1 MIYLDNAATSPIC
14 EAAKNIIL
22 DNLDEYYNPN
32 SSYENAREVKIK
44 VEEAREKI
52 AALIGA
58 QPDEIYFT
66 SGGSE
71 SNSWVLNHDFTL
83 ASNIEHHS
91 IDPDYK
97 FKVDYRGMVD
107 TEKFEKRVNELQNNY
122 FGISPGIASCMM
134 VNNEL
139 GVIEPI
145 KELAKIAHDNHML
158 FHTDAVQ
165 AFPHMKINV
174 EELGV
179 DMLSCSAHKFGG
191 VKGCGFLYIKDGIN
205 IHPLINGGSQERGIR
220 GGTTNVLGVLAMAAA
235 LEDTATH
242 MNGNNAKI
250 ARLSKKIKDN
260 LLNVKGV
267 TINGATDKKQ
277 HLDSILNFRID
288 GVHGSD
294 VVAMA
299 DEFGI
304 AISAGS
310 ACNEGDAIP
319 SHVLKAIGLSDEEAL
334 SSIRVSLGRY
344 NTEEE
349 IDYACVIL
357 PKIIERLRSLN

>member
-1 MIYLDNAATSPIC
+1 
-14 EAAKNIIL
+14 
-22 DNLDEYYNPN
+22 
-32 SSYENAREVKIK
+32 
-44 VEEAREKI
+44 
-52 AALIGA
+52 
-58 QPDEIYFT
+58 
-66 SGGSE
+66 
-71 SNSWVLNHDFTL
+71 
-83 ASNIEHHS
+83 
-91 IDPDYK
+91 
-97 FKVDYRGMVD
+97 MVD

-165 AFPHMKINV
+165 AFPHMRINV

-220 GGTTNVLGVLAMAAA
+220 GGTTNVLGVLSMAAA
-235 LEDTATH
+235 LEDTTIH
-242 MNGNNAKI
+242 MDENNAKI
-250 ARLSKKIKDN
+250 ARLSNKIKDN

-310 ACNEGDAIP
+310 ACNEGNAVP

-357 PKIIERLRSLN
+357 PKVIERLRSLN

>member
-1 MIYLDNAATSPIC
+1 
-14 EAAKNIIL
+14 
-22 DNLDEYYNPN
+22 
-32 SSYENAREVKIK
+32 
-44 VEEAREKI
+44 
-52 AALIGA
+52 
-58 QPDEIYFT
+58 
-66 SGGSE
+66 
-71 SNSWVLNHDFTL
+71 
-83 ASNIEHHS
+83 
-91 IDPDYK
+91 
-97 FKVDYRGMVD
+97 
-107 TEKFEKRVNELQNNY
+107 
-122 FGISPGIASCMM
+122 
-134 VNNEL
+134 
-139 GVIEPI
+139 
-145 KELAKIAHDNHML
+145 
-158 FHTDAVQ
+158 
-165 AFPHMKINV
+165 
-174 EELGV
+174 
-179 DMLSCSAHKFGG
+179 
-191 VKGCGFLYIKDGIN
+191 
-205 IHPLINGGSQERGIR
+205 
-220 GGTTNVLGVLAMAAA
+220 MAAA

-310 ACNEGDAIP
+310 ACNEGNAVP

-357 PKIIERLRSLN
+357 PKVIERLRSLN

>member
-32 SSYENAREVKIK
+32 SSYEDAREVKIK

-71 SNSWVLNHDFTL
+71 ANSWVLNHDFTL

-107 TEKFEKRVNELQNNY
+107 TEKFAKRVNELQNDY

-174 EELGV
+174 EKLGV

-191 VKGCGFLYIKDGIN
+191 IKGCGFLYIKDGIN
-205 IHPLINGGSQERGIR
+205 IRPLINGGSQERGIR
-220 GGTTNVLGVLAMAAA
+220 GCTKFHT
-235 LEDTATH
+235 
-242 MNGNNAKI
+242 
-250 ARLSKKIKDN
+250 S
-260 LLNVKGV
+260 
-267 TINGATDKKQ
+267 
-277 HLDSILNFRID
+277 
-288 GVHGSD
+288 
-294 VVAMA
+294 
-299 DEFGI
+299 
-304 AISAGS
+304 
-310 ACNEGDAIP
+310 
-319 SHVLKAIGLSDEEAL
+319 
-334 SSIRVSLGRY
+334 
-344 NTEEE
+344 
-349 IDYACVIL
+349 
-357 PKIIERLRSLN
+357 

>member
-1 MIYLDNAATSPIC
+1 
-14 EAAKNIIL
+14 
-22 DNLDEYYNPN
+22 
-32 SSYENAREVKIK
+32 
-44 VEEAREKI
+44 
-52 AALIGA
+52 
-58 QPDEIYFT
+58 
-66 SGGSE
+66 
-71 SNSWVLNHDFTL
+71 
-83 ASNIEHHS
+83 
-91 IDPDYK
+91 
-97 FKVDYRGMVD
+97 
-107 TEKFEKRVNELQNNY
+107 
-122 FGISPGIASCMM
+122 
-134 VNNEL
+134 
-139 GVIEPI
+139 
-145 KELAKIAHDNHML
+145 ML

-235 LEDTATH
+235 LEDTTIH
-242 MNGNNAKI
+242 MDENNAKI

-304 AISAGS
+304 AISSGS
-310 ACNEGDAIP
+310 ACNEGNAVP
-319 SHVLKAIGLSDEEAL
+319 SHVLKAIGLSDEESL

-349 IDYACVIL
+349 IDYACVIF
-357 PKIIERLRSLN
+357 PKVIERLRSLN